1 MTIINYKFKE
11 EKGILKVYFSM
22 FENDEEIDRILN
34 FDFWD
39 IEYYL
44 PNIMSIDDLVNI
56 TDDMVYKLVLQYLKE
71 NESLEEDEI

>member
-11 EKGILKVYFSM
+11 DKGILKVYFTM
-22 FENDEEIDRILN
+22 FENDEEIDRTLN

-44 PNIMSIDDLVNI
+44 PNIMSVDDLTNL

-71 NESLEEDEI
+71 N